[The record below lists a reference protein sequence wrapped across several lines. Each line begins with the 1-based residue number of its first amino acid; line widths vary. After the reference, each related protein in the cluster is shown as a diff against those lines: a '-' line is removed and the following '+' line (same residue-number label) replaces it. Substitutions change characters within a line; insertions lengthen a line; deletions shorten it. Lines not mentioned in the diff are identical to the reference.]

1 MFDKD
6 TRGLPYWITCG
17 PLGPIASGYW
27 TARRAGAQ
35 PVDAAAAAAVAG
47 RGRREDRGLGV
58 GTALAN
64 IAVIFAASDP
74 FANPGALPPTAFTR
88 LLAGEI
94 GRY

>member
-1 MFDKD
+1 M
-6 TRGLPYWITCG
+6 
-17 PLGPIASGYW
+17 
-27 TARRAGAQ
+27 
-35 PVDAAAAAAVAG
+35 
-47 RGRREDRGLGV
+47 

-74 FANPGALPPTAFTR
+74 FANPGALPPTAFTQ